1 MWSACA
7 RVCVCVRSRMT
18 AAGRHAQ
25 GWRRRVCW
33 RHTRQGPHPQQRRR
47 QRHQLRRALH
57 RCAADRAECSAT
69 GWRRVPG
76 VFVCLCVCVFGWWGR
91 GCCGLLE
98 HAQIAVVAL
107 VTEAQLAVTPRCR
120 GRLKIGSASPRESL
134 RASFCTAKSCA
145 ACSDEAVCDTDRR
158 LPVHLCITS
167 SHCPVAL
174 AVAFVAPAA
183 STYVL
188 SPARPTRPTA
198 RLAQLLLRRVRGCV
212 LHALLR

>member
-1 MWSACA
+1 MSAGA
-7 RVCVCVRSRMT
+7 THGKVRTLSN
-18 AAGRHAQ
+18 AAGSAISSA
-25 GWRRRVCW
+25 
-33 RHTRQGPHPQQRRR
+33 GPSIAVQLIGLNAVPQAGDEFQ
-47 QRHQLRRALH
+47 
-57 RCAADRAECSAT
+57 
-69 GWRRVPG
+69 
-76 VFVCLCVCVFGWWGR
+76 VCLCACVCVFGWWGR

-188 SPARPTRPTA
+188 SPARPTRPIA